1 MRKGTMPLLKRHEG
15 TLLGGI
21 INSAVSYV
29 VVAAGSTVNMVSI
42 RSGELQ
48 NGVNVLSPDG

>member
-1 MRKGTMPLLKRHEG
+1 MPLLKRHEG